1 MTEYPP
7 WDSFSIIP
15 LFLANLV
22 SILSVKNSCK
32 TIFYMYD
39 LITRDTITWLLA
51 SGRGTPL
58 FCLHRDMLLNRVR
71 FIDLAVLNRVYNF
84 TSLCPKQ
91 GWVGSPLS
99 PACKSKW
106 ASIKQLGQ
114 RSLWQEA
121 PRKWACLDLC
131 KVLFLLHLTK
141 VNYHW
146 MKSGKSESL
155 MLDRLLY
162 YLSVEMQW
170 VDFKWI
176 KHDFCEWN
184 GILNS

>member
-99 PACKSKW
+99 PACKSQW

-121 PRKWACLDLC
+121 PRKWTCLDLC
-131 KVLFLLHLTK
+131 KVFISTSPDQSELPLTEKREKWELNAWQTFVLFK
-141 VNYHW
+141 RRDA
-146 MKSGKSESL
+146 MSG
-155 MLDRLLY
+155 
-162 YLSVEMQW
+162 
-170 VDFKWI
+170 F
-176 KHDFCEWN
+176 
-184 GILNS
+184 